1 MSNSS
6 PDDLAVAFRSFTRR
20 LHEAQGDAPAET
32 TASAT
37 AECHSQLAAAGRLL
51 GTSAD
56 PESIAD
62 AISNRPADE
71 WDEPTLDALR
81 TIALDLGRLVR
92 HVASLTEG

>member
-20 LHEAQGDAPAET
+20 LHEAQGEAPAET

-37 AECHSQLAAAGRLL
+37 AECRSQLEAAGRLL
-51 GTSAD
+51 GTSAE

-62 AISNRPADE
+62 AIAARHADD
-71 WDEPTLDALR
+71 WDDVTLEGLR
-81 TIALDLGRLVR
+81 SIALDLGRLVR
-92 HVASLTEG
+92 HVEGLTEG